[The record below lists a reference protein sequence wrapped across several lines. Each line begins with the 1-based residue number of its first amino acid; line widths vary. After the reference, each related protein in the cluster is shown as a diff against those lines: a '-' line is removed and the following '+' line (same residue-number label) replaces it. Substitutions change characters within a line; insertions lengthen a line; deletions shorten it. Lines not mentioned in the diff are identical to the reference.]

1 MEVCFFLMRNSLFL
15 KEFTADISYLHANAI
30 LLCIY
35 VKLFPCHN
43 STGIQPIL
51 VQGPFP
57 ASALTVASFYQEIKL
72 HVYTINDVTIHGEKW
87 YLTRLV
93 TRKYDLESF
102 F

>member
-15 KEFTADISYLHANAI
+15 KEFNADISYLHANAI

-51 VQGPFP
+51 